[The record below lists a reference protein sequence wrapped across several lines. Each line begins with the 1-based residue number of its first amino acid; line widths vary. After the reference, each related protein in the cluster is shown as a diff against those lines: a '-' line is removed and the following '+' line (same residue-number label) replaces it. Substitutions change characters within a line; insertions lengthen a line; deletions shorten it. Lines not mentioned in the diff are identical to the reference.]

1 MTSASPSPPR
11 SLLSPR
17 TGPSQQ
23 PYSSAITIPPEG
35 QLGDEA
41 AELLHE
47 FVYSHSHASIENL
60 PNLNMYDGGG
70 VDIDKVALE
79 AQRGEHAARPWWRR
93 ASATWFVVLCPLSA
107 IAMSALI
114 APRLQLFTDLVCK
127 ELDSRQ
133 WDPAGAGAEREV
145 GFVGTTR
152 PVPCAADPVVQ
163 MNVTKLLTITT
174 TVQGVLSCLTAAFWG
189 SFSDRNGRVRF
200 LAINVTALLLAD
212 AALVALAVAP
222 EKVPGSYWF
231 LVYISAL
238 EGLIG
243 GTSASIA
250 AFHAYIADC
259 SDPATRSRIFSRL
272 LGMLFTGVALGPSLG
287 GLAERLSG
295 SPYVVFYIAL
305 GSHAIAACFFWLVV
319 PESLLPAQMD
329 AARRAHRASNQ
340 GYIPSWV
347 FGFFAPLTVF
357 APVARK
363 DGVTPQKFLKKD
375 WSLTWLALS
384 YAPDSLVVGGIQYW
398 FQYAAGKFNWTGEM
412 IGYYISLAAVCR
424 ALYLTLGLPVL
435 TTPTSSSALLRF
447 QKPPRAAPNTARRA
461 PQCAPRIAPAL
472 STGAPAVVRCTHTH
486 TPALDLGIAKA
497 SLALHAVSFAL
508 IALSKNAGMF
518 VAASMLATLSIGYAP
533 VMQSLSLELYA
544 RRGGE
549 AWEVGAVVRCD
560 ECDSGPRGYV
570 CRNQIIGPSLFG
582 VVYMKTVATFPEAM
596 FYVFMAVVLLS
607 LFFLFLVQIPPE
619 SNGKTEDGGVEVE
632 VEAPA
637 VATAIISVPVIVVDD
652 GEAFVRGLDFWVD
665 SWNVSH
671 RVQQGVYFFSTS
683 RWDHAGTGARLGRR
697 MINLPPHRLP
707 GFPM

>member
-11 SLLSPR
+11 SLLSLR
-17 TGPSQQ
+17 TGPSQH
-23 PYSSAITIPPEG
+23 PYSSVNTIPPEG

-47 FVYSHSHASIENL
+47 FVYSHSHASIEDL

-79 AQRGEHAARPWWRR
+79 VQRGEHAARPWWRR

-107 IAMSALI
+107 IAVSALI

-127 ELDSRQ
+127 ELDDRQ
-133 WDPAGAGAEREV
+133 WDLAGAGAGAGRKV

-163 MNVTKLLTITT
+163 MNVTKLLTIMA

-189 SFSDRNGRVRF
+189 SFSDRYGRVRF
-200 LAINVTALLLAD
+200 LAFNVTAVLLAD

-222 EKVPGSYWF
+222 EKVPGSYWI
-231 LVYISAL
+231 LVYIAAL

-243 GTSASIA
+243 GSSASIA

-259 SDPATRSRIFSRL
+259 SEPATRSRIFSRL
-272 LGMLFTGVALGPSLG
+272 LGVLFTGVALGPSLG

-295 SPYVVFYIAL
+295 KPYVVFYIAL
-305 GSHAIAACFFWLVV
+305 GSHVVTACFFWLII

-329 AARRAHRASNQ
+329 AARRVHRASNQ
-340 GYIPSWV
+340 GRFPSWL

-363 DGVTPQKFLKKD
+363 DGVTPQRLFKKD

-384 YAPDSLVVGGIQYW
+384 YAPDSLVFGGIQYW

-412 IGYYISLAAVCR
+412 IGYYISLAAICR
-424 ALYLTLGLPVL
+424 ALYLTLGLP
-435 TTPTSSSALLRF
+435 AILRF
-447 QKPPRAAPNTARRA
+447 FASRRPPVQLPTRPGEPLNARAESPSPSARASSRG
-461 PQCAPRIAPAL
+461 PM
-472 STGAPAVVRCTHTH
+472 HTH

-508 IALSKNAGMF
+508 IAASKNAGMF
-518 VAASMLATLSIGYAP
+518 VAASMLATLSVGYAP
-533 VMQSLSLELYA
+533 VVQSLSLELYA
-544 RRGGE
+544 RRGGQTSE
-549 AWEVGAVVRCD
+549 AGRLFGAMSVIQAL
-560 ECDSGPRGYV
+560 G
-570 CRNQIIGPSLFG
+570 NQILGPSLFG
-582 VVYMKTVATFPEAM
+582 IVYMKTVATFPEAM

-607 LFFLFLVQIPPE
+607 LSFLFLVQIPPE
-619 SNGKTEDGGVEVE
+619 SDGKTEDGGVEVE
-632 VEAPA
+632 VEAPVA
-637 VATAIISVPVIVVDD
+637 ATAIISAPLIIVDD
-652 GEAFVRGLDFWVD
+652 GEEVSVRG
-665 SWNVSH
+665 
-671 RVQQGVYFFSTS
+671 RQS
-683 RWDHAGTGARLGRR
+683 RTP
-697 MINLPPHRLP
+697 IS
-707 GFPM
+707 

>member
-11 SLLSPR
+11 SLLSLR
-17 TGPSQQ
+17 TGPSQH
-23 PYSSAITIPPEG
+23 PYSSANTIPPEG

-93 ASATWFVVLCPLSA
+93 ASATWFFILCPLSA

-127 ELDSRQ
+127 ELDGRQ
-133 WDPAGAGAEREV
+133 WDPAGAGAGREV

-189 SFSDRNGRVRF
+189 SFSDRCGRVRF

-243 GTSASIA
+243 GSSASIA

-259 SDPATRSRIFSRL
+259 SDPATRSRVFSRL
-272 LGMLFTGVALGPSLG
+272 LGMLFTGAALGPSLG
-287 GLAERLSG
+287 GLAVRLSG
-295 SPYVVFYIAL
+295 NPYVVFYIAL

-424 ALYLTLGLPVL
+424 ALYLTLGLP
-435 TTPTSSSALLRF
+435 ALLHFFASRS
-447 QKPPRAAPNTARRA
+447 PPVQLPTQPGEPLNARSESLSPSARAS
-461 PQCAPRIAPAL
+461 PRG
-472 STGAPAVVRCTHTH
+472 SMHTHTH
-486 TPALDLGIAKA
+486 SPALDLGIAKA

-518 VAASMLATLSIGYAP
+518 IAASMLATLSVGYAP
-533 VMQSLSLELYA
+533 VVQSLSLELYA

-549 AWEVGAVVRCD
+549 AWEVGRLFGAMSVIQAL
-560 ECDSGPRGYV
+560 G
-570 CRNQIIGPSLFG
+570 NQIIGPSLFG

-596 FYVFMAVVLLS
+596 FYVFMAVVLIS

-619 SNGKTEDGGVEVE
+619 LNGKTEDGGVEVE

-637 VATAIISVPVIVVDD
+637 AATAIISAPVIVVDD
-652 GEAFVRGLDFWVD
+652 GEASVRGRQL
-665 SWNVSH
+665 
-671 RVQQGVYFFSTS
+671 S
-683 RWDHAGTGARLGRR
+683 RTP
-697 MINLPPHRLP
+697 IS
-707 GFPM
+707 

>member
-1 MTSASPSPPR
+1 MTSTSPSPPR
-11 SLLSPR
+11 SPLSLR
-17 TGPSQQ
+17 TGPSQH
-23 PYSSAITIPPEG
+23 PYSSANTIPPEG

-47 FVYSHSHASIENL
+47 FVYSHSHASIEGL

-93 ASATWFVVLCPLSA
+93 ASATWFVVLCPLTA
-107 IAMSALI
+107 VAMSALI

-127 ELDSRQ
+127 ELDDRQ
-133 WDPAGAGAEREV
+133 WDPAGTGAGRDV
-145 GFVGTTR
+145 GFVGTSR

-163 MNVTKLLTITT
+163 MNVTKLLTITA

-189 SFSDRNGRVRF
+189 SFSDRYGRVRF
-200 LAINVTALLLAD
+200 LAFNVTARLLAD

-222 EKVPGSYWF
+222 EKVPGSYWI

-243 GTSASIA
+243 GPSAAIA

-272 LGMLFTGVALGPSLG
+272 LGVLFTGVALGPSLG
-287 GLAERLSG
+287 GLIEHLSG
-295 SPYVVFYIAL
+295 KLYVVFYIAL
-305 GSHAIAACFFWLVV
+305 GLHVITACFFWLII

-329 AARRAHRASNQ
+329 FARRAHRASNQ
-340 GYIPSWV
+340 GRFPSWV

-363 DGVTPQKFLKKD
+363 DGVTPQKSLKKD

-384 YAPDSLVVGGIQYW
+384 YAPDSLVFGGVQYW
-398 FQYAAGKFNWTGEM
+398 FQYAAGRFNWTGEM
-412 IGYYISLAAVCR
+412 ARLRLFASNLLAAICR
-424 ALYLTLGLPVL
+424 ALYLTLGLP
-435 TTPTSSSALLRF
+435 ALLRF
-447 QKPPRAAPNTARRA
+447 FASRRPPVQLPTQPGEPLNARAESPSLSARASSRS
-461 PQCAPRIAPAL
+461 PM
-472 STGAPAVVRCTHTH
+472 HTH

-497 SLALHAVSFAL
+497 SLVLHAISFAL
-508 IALSKNAGMF
+508 IAVSKNAGMF

-533 VMQSLSLELYA
+533 VVQSLSLELYT
-544 RRGGE
+544 RRGGQTSE
-549 AWEVGAVVRCD
+549 AGRLFGAMSVIQAL
-560 ECDSGPRGYV
+560 G
-570 CRNQIIGPSLFG
+570 NQILGPSLFG
-582 VVYMKTVATFPEAM
+582 IVYMKTVATFPEAM
-596 FYVFMAVVLLS
+596 FYVFMVVVLLS
-607 LFFLFLVQIPPE
+607 LSFLFLVQIPPE

-637 VATAIISVPVIVVDD
+637 AATAIISAPVIVVDD
-652 GEAFVRGLDFWVD
+652 GEASVRGRQL
-665 SWNVSH
+665 
-671 RVQQGVYFFSTS
+671 S
-683 RWDHAGTGARLGRR
+683 RTP
-697 MINLPPHRLP
+697 IS
-707 GFPM
+707 

>member
-11 SLLSPR
+11 SILSLR
-17 TGPSQQ
+17 TGPSQH
-23 PYSSAITIPPEG
+23 PYSSANSIPPEG

-47 FVYSHSHASIENL
+47 FVYSHSHASIEDL
-60 PNLNMYDGGG
+60 PMYDGGG

-79 AQRGEHAARPWWRR
+79 AQRSEHAARPWWRR

-127 ELDSRQ
+127 ELDGRQ
-133 WDPAGAGAEREV
+133 WDLAGAGARREV

-174 TVQGVLSCLTAAFWG
+174 TVQGVLSFLTAAFWG
-189 SFSDRNGRVRF
+189 SFSDRYGRVRF
-200 LAINVTALLLAD
+200 LAINITALLLAD

-272 LGMLFTGVALGPSLG
+272 LGMLFTGMALGPSLG

-295 SPYVVFYIAL
+295 NPYVVFYIAL

-384 YAPDSLVVGGIQYW
+384 YAPDTLVVGGMQYW

-424 ALYLTLGLPVL
+424 ALYLTLGLP
-435 TTPTSSSALLRF
+435 ALLHFFASRS
-447 QKPPRAAPNTARRA
+447 PPVQLPTQPGEPLNARPESPLPSARAS
-461 PQCAPRIAPAL
+461 PRG
-472 STGAPAVVRCTHTH
+472 SMHTH
-486 TPALDLGIAKA
+486 TPALDLSIAKA

-518 VAASMLATLSIGYAP
+518 VAASMLATLSVGYAP
-533 VMQSLSLELYA
+533 VVQSLSLELYA

-549 AWEVGAVVRCD
+549 AWEVGRLFGAMSVIQAL
-560 ECDSGPRGYV
+560 G
-570 CRNQIIGPSLFG
+570 NQIIGPSLFG

-619 SNGKTEDGGVEVE
+619 LNGKTEDGGVEVE

-637 VATAIISVPVIVVDD
+637 AATATISVPVIVVDD
-652 GEAFVRGLDFWVD
+652 GEASVRGRQL
-665 SWNVSH
+665 
-671 RVQQGVYFFSTS
+671 S
-683 RWDHAGTGARLGRR
+683 RTP
-697 MINLPPHRLP
+697 IS
-707 GFPM
+707 